1 MQLQGHVKNGVVVP
15 DGDFSLPEDSLVWL
29 IPCSEPHDHMASAHH
44 AELLAE
50 TRRIAALP
58 LEVDQTGLAHF
69 ERVTARA
76 RTQDDCTRWRNRSRS
91 PTSLRTWSKTAS

>member
-1 MQLQGHVKNGVVVP
+1 MSNAAEVERRRGQDFSGSSGDNSMQLQGHVKNGVVVP

-29 IPCSEPHDHMASAHH
+29 IPCPEPQSHPASAHH

-58 LEVDQTGLAHF
+58 PEVDQI
-69 ERVTARA
+69 
-76 RTQDDCTRWRNRSRS
+76 
-91 PTSLRTWSKTAS
+91 